1 MKIKM
6 IAILLAACMLL
17 AFGAGAAGIL
27 KTNDPAANNEAARLI
42 GVLITTEVLRNP
54 NADNTDDMVF
64 YGSLEEA
71 MAASVANDCVYAVL
85 KESEDPNAPG
95 EYVFEGVDG
104 IPLMAPVYH
113 GENGEIYHGSV
124 SGEGLS
130 DINVSF
136 NVGDTGDTVKLEAAV
151 YYTENSPVEIVYMN
165 PVYETA
171 DGEVFAQQDT
181 GVACHAGM
189 QMTTSLKDS
198 YTKTNLNGET
208 ETGEIEIKLSIEAA
222 DEPKEYTLLQFG
234 ADDTLLSKET
244 FAPDATPQTLTVP
257 ADTEYLVLKTVST
270 DALGK
275 ETVACETAVRGGET
289 LTVFTTAEN
298 GFLAKTDVQIT
309 WNK

>member
-1 MKIKM
+1 MKLKM
-6 IAILLAACMLL
+6 IALILAVCMLL
-17 AFGAGAAGIL
+17 AFGAGAAGML

-54 NADNTDDMVF
+54 NADNNNDMVF

-71 MAASVANDCVYAVL
+71 MAASVANDRVWAVL

-95 EYVFEGVDG
+95 GYVFEGVDG
-104 IPLMAPVYH
+104 IPLMAPVYY
-113 GENGEIYHGSV
+113 GENGEIYNGSV
-124 SGEGLS
+124 AGEGLS
-130 DINVSF
+130 DVNVSF
-136 NVGDTGDTVKLEAAV
+136 GVGDTGDSVKLEATV
-151 YYTENSPVEIVYMN
+151 YYTESSPFDTLYMN

-171 DGEVFAQQDT
+171 SGTVFAQQDT
-181 GVACHAGM
+181 GVACQAGLKM
-189 QMTTSLKDS
+189 DTSMKDS

-208 ETGEIEIKLSIEAA
+208 ETGEIEIRLSIEAV
-222 DEPKEYTLLQFG
+222 DEPKEYTLLEFG

-244 FAPDATPQTLTVP
+244 FTPDTVP
-257 ADTEYLVLKTVST
+257 ENLAVPAGTEYLVIKTVST

-275 ETVACETAVRGGET
+275 ETVQCETAVRGGET
-289 LTVFTTAEN
+289 LTVFAYAEN